1 MKDVDQIIKKV
12 KVYNPKADS
21 GVIRKAC
28 QFARKAHGDQKRFS
42 GEPVANHFLNVALI
56 LTDWKLDTTSIV
68 AGLLHDV
75 VEDTEITLEQVK
87 KNFGEQ
93 TAFLVDGVTKVGEF
107 MSKASDDDRFVE
119 NLRKMLLVM
128 SKDLRVVLIKLADR
142 HHNMQTLKFLPPEK
156 QIRIARETLEVYA
169 PLAERLGI
177 GEIKGKLED
186 LAFPYVYSQEYQWLK
201 KISKTHYRQAE
212 IEIQKLVKD
221 LRKELKT
228 ENIDGQVN
236 SRTKHFYSLWKK
248 LLRPEVSK
256 DIEKIHDL
264 MAMRII
270 TNSTRDCYAALG
282 VVHKLWK
289 PVPYKGVSDFVA
301 QPKPNGYRSIH
312 TSVFGPRGKILE
324 IQIRTY
330 EMHDQAENGIAA
342 HWHMSALKSA
352 GKLSSMAID
361 KGEFFVPSEKL
372 SWVKQLVNW
381 QKEIIDSQ
389 EFMEALKFD
398 ALAHRNFIF
407 SPKGDVYDLPVGA
420 TPVDFAY
427 GVHTDLGDRT
437 SGAKVNG
444 KMVKLNHKLKSG
456 DIVEIIKNKQAKP
469 SQDWLN
475 FVVTTVAR
483 RKIGRRTKG

>member
-1 MKDVDQIIKKV
+1 
-12 KVYNPKADS
+12 
-21 GVIRKAC
+21 
-28 QFARKAHGDQKRFS
+28 
-42 GEPVANHFLNVALI
+42 
-56 LTDWKLDTTSIV
+56 
-68 AGLLHDV
+68 
-75 VEDTEITLEQVK
+75 
-87 KNFGEQ
+87 
-93 TAFLVDGVTKVGEF
+93 
-107 MSKASDDDRFVE
+107 
-119 NLRKMLLVM
+119 
-128 SKDLRVVLIKLADR
+128 
-142 HHNMQTLKFLPPEK
+142 MQTLKFLPPEK

-177 GEIKGKLED
+177 GEMKGKLED
-186 LAFPYVYSQEYQWLK
+186 LAFPYVYPGEYQWLK
-201 KISKTHYRQAE
+201 KISVSHYRQAK
-212 IEIQKLVKD
+212 IEIQKLVKE
-221 LRKELKT
+221 LRKELKV

-248 LLRPEVSK
+248 LLRPEVGK
-256 DIEKIHDL
+256 DIKEVYDL
-264 MAMRII
+264 TAMRII

-282 VVHKLWK
+282 IAHKLWR
-289 PVPYKGVSDFVA
+289 PAPSRGISDFIA

-312 TSVFGPRGKILE
+312 TNVFGPRGKILE
-324 IQIRTY
+324 IQIRTH

-381 QKEIIDSQ
+381 QKEIVDSQ

-407 SPKGDVYDLPVGA
+407 SPKGDVYDLPIEA

-456 DIVEIIKNKQAKP
+456 DIVEIIKSKQAKP
-469 SQDWLN
+469 SQDWLD
-475 FVVTTVAR
+475 FVVTTAAR
-483 RKIGRRTKG
+483 RKIGRGFKN